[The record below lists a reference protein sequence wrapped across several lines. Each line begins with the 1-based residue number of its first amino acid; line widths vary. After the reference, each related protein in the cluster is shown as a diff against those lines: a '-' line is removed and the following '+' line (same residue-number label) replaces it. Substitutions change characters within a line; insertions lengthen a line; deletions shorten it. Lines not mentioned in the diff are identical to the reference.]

1 MQKNSL
7 YESTS
12 HMMMNSKMSLLRKN
26 IYLVALLFCLPVGV
40 IYFYCAAL
48 ATHNVFAPTGTAYY
62 NYLLD
67 AFFHGRTNVTN
78 TPDLIDLSLFENKWY
93 LYWGPAPALLVLPF
107 YLIWHLQASDVLYT
121 AIGATIN
128 VALFSLVMQ
137 ELKKYFH
144 LSLSLMA
151 EAFLVL
157 SFGLASPSF
166 FLATAGTI
174 WHTNQTFATTYL
186 LLFYLLYFRFL
197 NSNKH
202 YQLILCVVFF
212 CLACLSRYT
221 LLFNS
226 ILFLYLFLQSKRS
239 GRAIPTKLILS
250 LALLILAFVCLEVLY
265 NFVRFHNLLETG
277 QQFQQ
282 GDIDSAILKTNKLLS
297 PRYVPKNIYYCFFNL
312 IHFLPTDLFV
322 VPDFYGNS
330 VFSVYPALL
339 LVPVLFCKR
348 KDAKKKRMSFLPLA
362 GIAIGLNILALML
375 YLASGYAQFGYRYFF
390 DVLPLLFLL
399 LMFILPSIP
408 ILIQLGLLAYGIFVN
423 FYGTMVFR
431 AVFIDVPPLGETL
444 FWIVLL
450 TSILPFLSIIRLEA
464 TEQG

>member
-1 MQKNSL
+1 
-7 YESTS
+7 
-12 HMMMNSKMSLLRKN
+12 MSLLREN
-26 IYLVALLFCLPVGV
+26 PYLVTLLLCLPVGA
-40 IYFYCAAL
+40 IYFYCAVL
-48 ATHNVFAPTGTAYY
+48 ITHNIFAPTDTAYY

-67 AFFHGRTNVTN
+67 AFFHGHTNVTN
-78 TPDLIDLSLFENKWY
+78 TPGQLDLSLFENKWY

-107 YLIWHLQASDVLYT
+107 YLIWHVQASDVLYT
-121 AIGATIN
+121 AIGGTIN
-128 VALFSLVMQ
+128 VALFSLAMQ
-137 ELKKYFH
+137 EFKKHFH

-174 WHTNQTFATTYL
+174 WHTNQTFAATYL
-186 LLFYLLYFRFL
+186 LLFYVLYFRFL
-197 NSNKH
+197 NNNKH

-221 LLFNS
+221 LVFNS
-226 ILFLYLFLQSKRS
+226 ILFLYLFLESKRS
-239 GRAIPTKLILS
+239 GRTIPTKLILS

-265 NFVRFHNLLETG
+265 NFVRFHHLLETG

-282 GDIDSAILKTNKLLS
+282 GDIDSAILKTNHLLS
-297 PRYVPKNIYYCFFNL
+297 PRYIPQNLYYCFLNL
-312 IHFLPTDLFV
+312 VHFSPVDLFV
-322 VPDFYGNS
+322 GLDLYGNS

-348 KDAKKKRMSFLPLA
+348 KDGDKQRMSFLPLA

-399 LMFILPSIP
+399 LLFILPSIP
-408 ILIQLGLLAYGIFVN
+408 MLIQMGLLAYGIFVN

-431 AVFIDVPPLGETL
+431 SLFGFVDVPSLGETL
-444 FWIVLL
+444 FWIVMIISL
-450 TSILPFLSIIRLEA
+450 LPFLSTEILERNLPNREIIPKGEKHSSSSLE
-464 TEQG
+464 